1 MEILQLRYFYESAAS
16 ENFARTAEKYMVPT
30 TSVSASVKRLER
42 ELGTPL
48 FERHANRITLTDAGR
63 RLQKSLCLVFAE
75 LDTVKEAITP
85 EKEDGRALSL
95 LVRAVR
101 SQVTDRIIAFHA
113 EHPEIA
119 FRTAVNFE
127 ERDITKYDIIIDTE
141 NPAYATLSRFELCSM
156 RIRMMAQ
163 KGHPLAGK
171 PITLRTLCDEPMI
184 TWGEGS
190 NMHEILLSACHAA
203 GFSPR
208 IAASV
213 GDKECYE
220 KLVASGVGIGLGR
233 EDIPMRG
240 TEELAIT
247 DFDERYTVYVYYK
260 TAACFGNV
268 ARFVEFLRNSAKN
281 LDKASVK

>member
-1 MEILQLRYFYESAAS
+1 MELLQLRYFYESATKES
-16 ENFARTAEKYMVPT
+16 FARTAEKYMVPT
-30 TSVSASVKRLER
+30 TSVSASIKRLER

-85 EKEDGRALSL
+85 AEDGRAISL

-101 SQVTDRIIAFHA
+101 SQVTDRIIAFH
-113 EHPEIA
+113 EKHPEIA

-127 ERDITKYDIIIDTE
+127 ERDFEKYDIIVDTE
-141 NPAYATLSRFELCSM
+141 NSAYAALSRFELCSM
-156 RIRMMAQ
+156 RIRMMARCN
-163 KGHPLAGK
+163 HPLAGK
-171 PITLRTLCDEPMI
+171 PLSLRMLCEEPMI
-184 TWGEGS
+184 SWGEGS
-190 NMHEILLSACHAA
+190 NMHAILLRVCHGA

-220 KLVASGVGIGLGR
+220 KLISSGVGIGLGR
-233 EDIPMRG
+233 EDIPMAG
-240 TEELAIT
+240 TVELNIT

-260 TAACFGNV
+260 PAACFGNV
-268 ARFVEFLRNSAKN
+268 KKFVDFLRE
-281 LDKASVK
+281 KA